1 MCPRDGRGRPRQ
13 ETPRHHVDRIDP
25 PTVARRRAQAIDRR
39 RRIARMADKLMP
51 MAVYYRQH
59 RGSFYCAVVEGWA
72 A

>member
-1 MCPRDGRGRPRQ
+1 
-13 ETPRHHVDRIDP
+13 
-25 PTVARRRAQAIDRR
+25 
-39 RRIARMADKLMP
+39 MADKLMP